1 MTLTA
6 ACLGAEPPIISKFME
21 GNTMYSIDSMYESM
35 ADGVVELL
43 QQKKASRWAVAAA
56 VWLGRQQI
64 LNAQSFWYEVASKM
78 LAELAGPD
86 AEALRGQL
94 SKSEDTI
101 FDGFGGTWP
110 AIPDGVQSYIASWSP
125 PPAEVDLDALR
136 VSAVAKIDRDAE
148 TYRMQFITPG
158 FGQVMAYQQKLKE
171 AEAKLANG
179 SIANDKIP
187 HIVAEAEADDMTTAQ
202 KAQQIVDTFA
212 GWQHI
217 SAGVEAKRMA
227 AKKAVAL
234 AETPETITG
243 AAEVNWAAE

>member
-1 MTLTA
+1 
-6 ACLGAEPPIISKFME
+6 
-21 GNTMYSIDSMYESM
+21 MYNIDSMYESM
-35 ADGVVELL
+35 ADGVIESLKK
-43 QQKKASRWAVAAA
+43 KKASRWAAAAA

-64 LNAQSFWYEVASKM
+64 LSAQSFWYEVANKM
-78 LAELAGPD
+78 LNELSGPD
-86 AEALRGQL
+86 ADALRGQL
-94 SKSEDTI
+94 SKAEDTI

-110 AIPDGVQSYIASWSP
+110 AIPEGVQSYVDTWSP
-125 PPAEVDLDALR
+125 PPAEVDLEALR
-136 VSAVAKIDRDAE
+136 VGAVAKVDRDAE

-187 HIVAEAEADDMTTAQ
+187 HIVAEAEADGMTTAE

-212 GWQHI
+212 GWQQI

-227 AKKAVAL
+227 AKKAIAL
-234 AETPETITG
+234 ADTAETITA